1 MRYLSEVIRAN
12 SEYRPI
18 NYQYICIYEWHLI
31 YIFLGMHRMSVLQPD
46 ISQFTGVNLLA
57 AIVTN
62 AGIQESDRLVLQNI
76 ITF

>member
-1 MRYLSEVIRAN
+1 
-12 SEYRPI
+12 
-18 NYQYICIYEWHLI
+18 
-31 YIFLGMHRMSVLQPD
+31 MSVLQPD